1 MLELAGILAIVI
13 GLIMGT
19 LGGGGAV
26 LSVPM
31 LTYLFELEPKVAIAT
46 SLLVVASTS
55 VVATVGHAR
64 RGNVD
69 WSTAG
74 LFGVAAMVGGYVG
87 GRLGV
92 YFSGPVL
99 LILFGILMTVSA
111 LGMLKGSSKE
121 RYAHLEPGKRSAVW
135 VIFLQGLLVGGAA
148 GLVGAGGGFLIVP
161 CLVLLGG
168 MPIHRAVGTALVVI
182 ALQSFAAYLGHA
194 KHVTIDWAMASV
206 VMGGAAVGAVLGV
219 KLAPRVPAARL
230 RTAFGIFVLMM
241 ALLILSRELGGEV
254 STWLGDSAVWV
265 VGTVIGLSGTFLG
278 LRVWSSRRAP
288 ATPPVNG

>member
-1 MLELAGILAIVI
+1 MLILAGVLAIFI

-31 LTYLFELEPKVAIAT
+31 LTYLFVLEPKVAIAT

-69 WSTAG
+69 WPTAG
-74 LFGVAAMVGGYVG
+74 LFGFSAMVGGYVG
-87 GRLGV
+87 GRLGA
-92 YFSGPVL
+92 YFSGTVL

-182 ALQSFAAYLGHA
+182 AVQSFAAYLGHA
-194 KHVTIDWAMASV
+194 RHVTIDWEMAGM
-206 VMGGAAVGAVLGV
+206 VMGGAAVGAVFGV

-230 RTAFGIFVLMM
+230 RTAFGVFVLAM
-241 ALLILSRELGGEV
+241 AVLILSREVGSEV
-254 STWLGDSAVWV
+254 SAWLGDSAVWV
-265 VGTVIGLSGTFLG
+265 VGGVMGLGCGALG
-278 LRVWSSRRAP
+278 LRVWSSRQSP
-288 ATPPVNG
+288 ATPPMNG